1 MKLIRKNKILLALVI
16 VLMLSVFSM
25 IPQMAI
31 ADTECTNPGDQSG
44 NGNGV
49 QPILKPGN
57 PTCCQLGYC
66 NFAFKIGSPTP
77 GTSTHTDTDGTLSV
91 TITVTGNLVDW
102 TSLNIP
108 VNAVIVK
115 GGPCANL
122 FEYPGGSMGDTLL
135 HAPVNP
141 SGGYAGIS
149 HIDFCYSTGEP
160 ECPTCR
166 IAEVVPICAGESVQL
181 NATVTGGVPPLTY
194 LWDDGGAGGTF
205 SDLTAKDPTWTSPSD
220 FTTGIATLTLTVTDK
235 SECPTT
241 KCDVEVTVYEKP
253 DCAITAPDSVCDES
267 TENIAFTRAEYK
279 SYTWVITGGTI
290 TSGQGT
296 YKITFDVTPGASSVT
311 IVVKV
316 VDSNSC
322 ENTCSVTITVDPL
335 PDCHITGDT
344 EICDGETTMLC
355 ASVITGASYS
365 WTGPELFTSTNRC
378 ITVGVAGTYEVT
390 IKNECGESSCS
401 VDVTVDPCKRRPCKC
416 SLVVEKR
423 DGDGNII
430 DDAVFVV
437 DGIEKTTSGGEARW
451 DDLECDTTYEV
462 RELSP
467 IEQTEG
473 IRLGDCGERSTMRVV
488 NKIVVE
494 EEEGEEGELVVAG
507 IMEVLPF
514 TGPAIPYSPFIGIST
529 VLAGTFLYI
538 LSKSK
543 KKR

>member
-1 MKLIRKNKILLALVI
+1 MKIIRKNNAILAIVI

-31 ADTECTNPGDQSG
+31 ATSECSDPGAPSG
-44 NGNGV
+44 GGV
-49 QPILKPGN
+49 VPLLEQGN
-57 PTCCQLGYC
+57 PTCCDLGYC
-66 NFAFKIGSPTP
+66 NYAFKIDPPTS
-77 GTSTHTDTDGTLSV
+77 GTHTDGTLSV
-91 TITVTGNLVDW
+91 TITVTGNFVDW
-102 TSLNIP
+102 TSTIP

-115 GGPCANL
+115 GGNCANL
-122 FEYPGGSMGDTLL
+122 FLYPGGSMGDTLL

-149 HIDFCYSTGEP
+149 HIDFCYSTEEPGCP
-160 ECPTCR
+160 ECDIT
-166 IAEVVPICAGESVQL
+166 EVVPICAGESVQL
-181 NATVTGGVPPLTY
+181 NATVTGGAPPLTY

-220 FTTGIATLTLTVTDK
+220 FTGTATLTLTVTDK
-235 SECPTT
+235 NKCTT
-241 KCDVEVTVYEKP
+241 TCDVKVTVYEKP
-253 DCAITAPDSVCDES
+253 DCTITAPDSVCDES
-267 TENIAFTRAEYK
+267 TENIASTIAGYE

-296 YKITFDVTPGASSVT
+296 NAITFDVTPGASSVT

-316 VDSNSC
+316 VDSNRC

-365 WTGPELFTSTNRC
+365 WTGPGGFTSDKKC

-390 IKNECGESSCS
+390 IENECGKSSCS
-401 VDVTVDPCKRRPCKC
+401 VDLTVDPCERRPCKC

-423 DGDGNII
+423 DEAGNII
-430 DDAVFVV
+430 EDAVFVV
-437 DGIEKTTSGGEARW
+437 DGIEKTTNGGEARW
-451 DDLECDTTYEV
+451 DNLECDTTYEV

-473 IRLGDCGERSTMRVV
+473 IHLGDCGERSTMRVV
-488 NKIVVE
+488 NKI
-494 EEEGEEGELVVAG
+494 EEGELEVLG